1 MIFILSIAEKASG
14 LMFCS
19 RLKIYVSM
27 VLTLAFV
34 FKIIR
39 PIIFSAVKKV
49 SFPQKEIFL
58 DQGNFPHSW
67 NFSFIKKFFHCQGM
81 FLQSNSFSTVKE
93 FFHNKGIS
101 PQSKKFSLIKEFLHI
116 QRSFPWSRNFS
127 TVKKFFYRQLIF
139 LQSSFPKKKIYLI
152 NEIFYKQGSFPQ
164 NFFLWSRKFS
174 RNKYSYTIK
183 NFFCKQWSKRFLK
196 TKIVDP
202 FNTKYYVKT
211 FLIH

>member
-49 SFPQKEIFL
+49 SFPQKL
-58 DQGNFPHSW
+58 
-67 NFSFIKKFFHCQGM
+67 NFSWSRKFSTFKEFFFDQEI

-139 LQSSFPKKKIYLI
+139 LQSSFPKKKFTWSTKFSTSKEVFHK
-152 NEIFYKQGSFPQ
+152 NFFFDQGSFPQ
-164 NFFLWSRKFS
+164 TNILTQS
-174 RNKYSYTIK
+174 
-183 NFFCKQWSKRFLK
+183 
-196 TKIVDP
+196 
-202 FNTKYYVKT
+202 KT
-211 FLIH
+211 FFANSDQKGS

>member
-101 PQSKKFSLIKEFLHI
+101 PQSKKFSLIKEFLYI
-116 QRSFPWSRNFS
+116 QRSFP
-127 TVKKFFYRQLIF
+127 
-139 LQSSFPKKKIYLI
+139 
-152 NEIFYKQGSFPQ
+152 
-164 NFFLWSRKFS
+164 
-174 RNKYSYTIK
+174 
-183 NFFCKQWSKRFLK
+183 
-196 TKIVDP
+196 
-202 FNTKYYVKT
+202 
-211 FLIH
+211 